1 MSIDKL
7 IERDQWVLWK
17 KVTHPE
23 SKSGETKVPVGANG
37 RATSIMNKKCFKPFE
52 RAYNSY
58 INNQD
63 LFDGIGFIFTEDD
76 PFVGIDLDSCH
87 RWNGWQEIVKKC
99 ASYAEISPSKTGIH
113 IIMEGVTPGE
123 SHSFKIGSHAN
134 GGIEIYDANRYLTMS
149 LDPLENFTEVI
160 KNQDAIDW
168 IVKTCNDHSVFAR
181 IAKTEYSKKVE
192 SLFTGNWSGL
202 GYASQ
207 SEADLA
213 LCRILGNIG
222 CPMHQIDRIFRK
234 SKLMRPKWNERRGKS
249 TYGKDTLN
257 LALSNRKE

>member
-1 MSIDKL
+1 MTIDDL
-7 IERDQWVLWK
+7 IELDQWTLWRR
-17 KVTHPE
+17 VSRPE
-23 SKSGETKVPVGANG
+23 SHNRETKVPVGANG
-37 RATSIMNKKCFKPFE
+37 RPTSITNKKCFKSFE
-52 RAYNSY
+52 RAYNTY

-63 LFDGIGFIFTEDD
+63 LFDGVGFIFTEEDN
-76 PFVGIDLDSCH
+76 FVGIDLDACH

-99 ASYAEISPSKTGIH
+99 NSYTEISPSKTGMH
-113 IIMEGVTPGE
+113 IIMEGATPGE
-123 SHSFKIGSHAN
+123 SHSFKIGSHEE

-149 LDPLENFTEVI
+149 LDTLENFTEVI

-192 SLFTGNWSGL
+192 LLFTGRWSGL

-222 CPMHQIDRIFRK
+222 CPMHQIDRIFRQ
-234 SKLMRPKWNERRGKS
+234 SKLMRSKWNEKRGKS

-257 LALSNRKE
+257 LALSDRKE